1 MKPGTLKR
9 RVSQAL
15 SDDGSSPNA
24 EDSVHKSP
32 SKSADRKDRSL
43 VSAKIKR
50 GATRR
55 KSNPDGTPRRRG
67 RPPKSQDSNVSTK
80 RPTVKRQNSMP
91 VTSVIVKSDD
101 APTRLVNPLI
111 EWPPAVNDPYIDPN
125 KRQRLSVDTPA
136 PAASVL
142 ETTASCSSEAA
153 PKEPSSK
160 ASNSDVDFANVKR
173 TGRVGDMVQMLDLE
187 RPDTFPLA
195 WQAQL
200 LGLSL
205 PEVIRVDDDILK
217 QIRDAN
223 PIDEFVEF
231 EEVCPVQT
239 NFQWSWRKEEE
250 DETKLLSERD
260 PVYVSLLNTSSQ
272 KESFFHP
279 ISTAQ
284 FNKLHQS
291 VVLDTSPI
299 LALAQECG
307 LWTPGSCSFSLMP
320 STSGCFGWDLLSKDG
335 PLGSLKTQ
343 VEWYSVPELER
354 NELVSRWQ
362 SFQIGTHHWIDDS
375 MELDNRKRKK
385 VERSVG
391 LASLEA
397 SVSVSGDEKDELL
410 VREIEVAVKP
420 THSAMNETHIDNTE
434 PQAESL
440 MILLFTMA
448 LEHARACGISYILI
462 ENMSLE
468 WKTLLT
474 TYFRMTVKQE
484 MVESK
489 TASLVCDLMKISHR
503 YTFLLFQQQMKDPTG
518 QPMKESDVPV
528 QDESRC
534 LRCIASIAPAVIIA
548 EDESAEFCGAAEALH
563 SRLAI
568 FRASLNPTIE
578 FVSLRGDEKS
588 GDKID
593 HVVGEPEM
601 SFHLIR
607 SFQRQP
613 ERIIA
618 TSEVCDEINIRGKEL
633 VVLESNLQPKLHD
646 LMASSIKERVD
657 FEQLC
662 EKREKERYT
671 IDESVKLIERRR
683 EQDLAFQRQQE
694 QDMEAVCVICGDGEV
709 TPDNQMVFCESCDV
723 AVHQIC
729 YGIEKVPEGDYYC
742 YACTRLQ
749 RESVI
754 PGSDE
759 GGSPQLH
766 RVCCELCPLRTG
778 AFIETATKADI
789 DTAPFGKWIHVVC
802 AKWQGLRFER
812 SPDVIED
819 VSDLKV
825 RFRQYGIKCS
835 LCNGERGAMIKC
847 RHEECKT
854 WVHVTC
860 ARAVGNCVVVHG
872 ENASGDIETN
882 PWTLLC
888 PKHSQI
894 PTKDIPVGSLSVE
907 KLALLAKEFPP
918 EPQPPPADVVPRPF
932 NTIGGEEREMLLRNE
947 EYERAL
953 LVELTTKRLNGYRC
967 EVCDT
972 LEVDGKNM
980 LRCPSC
986 LTICCVSCRFDSD
999 DSDSSGYKCQSCRF
1013 LEKAKKTDEGSE
1025 VPACLLCCQKGG
1037 VLRPACAKTIGR
1049 KSYWKNNPDEYQKSF
1064 FGKNIWV
1071 HSVCGFWIPKVEVS
1085 CSGVVNCSDVVMAN
1099 GKGLILAQSRCF
1111 LCGQSD
1117 GLKIRCS
1124 DDCCS
1129 RQRNSEQSFYHV
1141 TCARQAGLE
1150 VNVSGDDDLIFYMK
1164 CYKHCGNDFNFRAK
1178 IEDLLEIEKRRSGK
1192 LLSKYHMPMTFSHA
1206 QRLLNSAIQVM
1217 RTLGWAWRWAEWWV
1231 DYDSSWEP
1239 LLEPGQI
1246 ESKMTKEELKIV
1258 ESFMTKETPSTGLH
1272 LIAPCMRYWLLRV
1285 LSDLWKA
1292 SRKTF

>member
-1 MKPGTLKR
+1 MKPDTLKR
-9 RVSQAL
+9 RASQAL
-15 SDDGSSPNA
+15 SDDASSRNA
-24 EDSVHKSP
+24 EDSVRKSP
-32 SKSADRKDRSL
+32 SRSADRKERSL
-43 VSAKIKR
+43 IPAGKKR
-50 GATRR
+50 GAIRR
-55 KSNPDGTPRRRG
+55 KNNPDGTPRRRG
-67 RPPKSQDSNVSTK
+67 RPPKSQESCVSTK

-91 VTSVIVKSDD
+91 VTSLIVQSDD

-111 EWPPAVNDPYIDPN
+111 EWPPAVKDPYIDPN
-125 KRQRLSVDTPA
+125 KRQRLSMDTPA
-136 PAASVL
+136 PTVL
-142 ETTASCSSEAA
+142 ERSASCSSEAA
-153 PKEPSSK
+153 PNEPSSK
-160 ASNSDVDFANVKR
+160 ASISDMDVASVKH

-205 PEVIRVDDDILK
+205 PEVIRVDDDILQ

-223 PIDEFVEF
+223 PIDAFVEF
-231 EEVCPVQT
+231 EEVSPVQT

-260 PVYVSLLNTSSQ
+260 PVYVSLLDTSPQ

-279 ISTAQ
+279 VSTAQ
-284 FNKLHQS
+284 FNKLYQS

-307 LWTPGSCSFSLMP
+307 LCTPGSCSFSLMP
-320 STSGCFGWDLLSKDG
+320 SSSGCFGWDVLSKDG
-335 PLGSLKTQ
+335 PPGFIKTQ
-343 VEWYSVPELER
+343 VEWYSSPDLER

-385 VERSVG
+385 VERSSG
-391 LASLEA
+391 LTSLA
-397 SVSVSGDEKDELL
+397 ATASVSGDEKDELL
-410 VREIEVAVKP
+410 VRKTAVAVKR
-420 THSAMNETHIDNTE
+420 THSAMDETLADTTE
-434 PQAESL
+434 APAEGL

-448 LEHARACGISYILI
+448 LEHARACGISYISI

-468 WKTLLT
+468 WKTLFT
-474 TYFRMTVKQE
+474 TYFRMTVKHE

-489 TASLVCDLMKISHR
+489 TASLVCDLTKISHR
-503 YTFLLFQQQMKDPTG
+503 YTFLLFQQRMKSLTG
-518 QPMKESDVPV
+518 QPMKESDFSV
-528 QDESRC
+528 QDQSSC
-534 LRCIASIAPAVIIA
+534 IRCIASIARAVIYS
-548 EDESAEFCGAAEALH
+548 EDRSGEICGAEEDLH
-563 SRLAI
+563 SRRAV
-568 FRASLNPTIE
+568 FRASLNSSVD
-578 FVSLRGDEKS
+578 FVSLRDDGKN

-593 HVVGEPEM
+593 LVVGEPET

-613 ERIIA
+613 EQIIA
-618 TSEVCDEINIRGKEL
+618 TSEVCDEINSRGKEL

-646 LMASSIKERVD
+646 LMASSIRERIN
-657 FEQLC
+657 FERFR
-662 EKREKERYT
+662 EKREKERDT
-671 IDESVKLIERRR
+671 LEESLRLIERRR

-749 RESVI
+749 RETVDHGADTV
-754 PGSDE
+754 GSTQPR
-759 GGSPQLH
+759 G
-766 RVCCELCPLRTG
+766 VCCELCPLKTG

-819 VSDLKV
+819 VTDLKV

-847 RHEECKT
+847 RHEECKM

-872 ENASGDIETN
+872 ENALGDIETN

-894 PTKDIPVGSLSVE
+894 PTKDIPAGSLTVE
-907 KLALLAKEFPP
+907 KLTLLAKEFPP
-918 EPQPPPADVVPRPF
+918 EPQPPPVDVVPRPF
-932 NTIGGEEREMLLRNE
+932 NTIGGDEREMLLQNE

-972 LEVDGKNM
+972 VEVDGKNM

-986 LTICCVSCRFDSD
+986 LTICCVSCKFDSD
-999 DSDSSGYKCQSCRF
+999 DSDSGYKCQSCRY
-1013 LEKAKKTDEGSE
+1013 LEKNKKSDEESE

-1037 VLRPACAKTIGR
+1037 VLRPATAKTIGR
-1049 KSYWKNNPDEYQKSF
+1049 KSYWKNNPDEYHKSF

-1071 HSVCGFWIPKVEVS
+1071 HSVCG
-1085 CSGVVNCSDVVMAN
+1085 
-1099 GKGLILAQSRCF
+1099 L
-1111 LCGQSD
+1111 
-1117 GLKIRCS
+1117 
-1124 DDCCS
+1124 
-1129 RQRNSEQSFYHV
+1129 
-1141 TCARQAGLE
+1141 
-1150 VNVSGDDDLIFYMK
+1150 
-1164 CYKHCGNDFNFRAK
+1164 
-1178 IEDLLEIEKRRSGK
+1178 
-1192 LLSKYHMPMTFSHA
+1192 
-1206 QRLLNSAIQVM
+1206 
-1217 RTLGWAWRWAEWWV
+1217 
-1231 DYDSSWEP
+1231 
-1239 LLEPGQI
+1239 
-1246 ESKMTKEELKIV
+1246 
-1258 ESFMTKETPSTGLH
+1258 
-1272 LIAPCMRYWLLRV
+1272 
-1285 LSDLWKA
+1285 
-1292 SRKTF
+1292 

>member
-9 RVSQAL
+9 RASQAL
-15 SDDGSSPNA
+15 SDDGSSRNA
-24 EDSVHKSP
+24 EDSVRKSP
-32 SKSADRKDRSL
+32 SKSAERKDRNK
-43 VSAKIKR
+43 VPAGKKR
-50 GATRR
+50 GAIRR

-67 RPPKSQDSNVSTK
+67 RPPKKQESNVTTK

-91 VTSVIVKSDD
+91 VTSLIVKSDD
-101 APTRLVNPLI
+101 VPTRLVNPLI

-125 KRQRLSVDTPA
+125 KRQRLSMNTPA
-136 PAASVL
+136 PTASVID
-142 ETTASCSSEAA
+142 TTASCSSEAA
-153 PKEPSSK
+153 PKEPPSK
-160 ASNSDVDFANVKR
+160 ANNTDMDVASVKR
-173 TGRVGDMVQMLDLE
+173 NGRVGDMVQMLDLE

-223 PIDEFVEF
+223 PIEEFVEF
-231 EEVCPVQT
+231 EEVAPVQS

-260 PVYVSLLNTSSQ
+260 PVYVSLLDTSSQ
-272 KESFFHP
+272 EEKFFHP

-299 LALAQECG
+299 LTLAQECG

-320 STSGCFGWDLLSKDG
+320 SSTGCFGWDILSKDG
-335 PLGSLKTQ
+335 PLGFIRTQ
-343 VEWYSVPELER
+343 VEWYSAPDFER

-375 MELDNRKRKK
+375 MELDNRRRKK
-385 VERSVG
+385 VERSAG
-391 LASLEA
+391 LTTLAASASL
-397 SVSVSGDEKDELL
+397 SGDENDEFLA
-410 VREIEVAVKP
+410 REIPVAVEP
-420 THSAMNETHIDNTE
+420 THSAMDETQGDNTE
-434 PQAESL
+434 APAVGL
-440 MILLFTMA
+440 MILLFTLV
-448 LEHARACGISYILI
+448 LEHARACGISYITI
-462 ENMSLE
+462 ENMSFE

-489 TASLVCDLMKISHR
+489 TACLVCDLMKISHR
-503 YTFLLFQQQMKDPTG
+503 YTFLLFRQRMKGPTC
-518 QPMKESDVPV
+518 QPMKESDVSV
-528 QDESRC
+528 EDESSC
-534 LRCIASIAPAVIIA
+534 IRCIASIAPAVIFS
-548 EDESAEFCGAAEALH
+548 EDGSAEICGAEEDLH
-563 SRLAI
+563 SRLAV
-568 FRASLNPTIE
+568 FRASVKRSID
-578 FVSLRGDEKS
+578 FVGLRGDGKS

-593 HVVGEPEM
+593 RVVCEPES

-613 ERIIA
+613 EHISA
-618 TSEVCDEINIRGKEL
+618 TSEVCDEINSRGKEL
-633 VVLESNLQPKLHD
+633 VVLQSNLQPKLHD
-646 LMASSIKERVD
+646 LMATSIKERID
-657 FEQLC
+657 FERLR
-662 EKREKERYT
+662 EKREKERGT
-671 IDESVKLIERRR
+671 LDESVKLIERRR

-709 TPDNQMVFCESCDV
+709 TPENQMVFCESCDV

-742 YACTRLQ
+742 YACTRIQ
-749 RESVI
+749 RVTVLHTSN
-754 PGSDE
+754 E
-759 GGSPQLH
+759 GGSHQPH

-819 VSDLKV
+819 VTDLKI
-825 RFRQYGIKCS
+825 RFRQHGIKCS

-847 RHEECKT
+847 RHDECKT

-872 ENASGDIETN
+872 ENAFGDIETN

-894 PTKDIPVGSLSVE
+894 PTKDIPAGSLTVE
-907 KLALLAKEFPP
+907 KLALLTNEFPP
-918 EPQPPPADVVPRPF
+918 EPRPPPLDVVPRPF

-986 LTICCVSCRFDSD
+986 LTICCMSCKFDSD
-999 DSDSSGYKCQSCRF
+999 DSDGGYKCQSCRY
-1013 LEKAKKTDEGSE
+1013 LDKNKKSDEEIE

-1037 VLRPACAKTIGR
+1037 VLRPAIATTIGR
-1049 KSYWKNNPDEYQKSF
+1049 KSYWKNNQEEYQKSF

-1071 HSVCGFWIPKVEVS
+1071 HSVCG
-1085 CSGVVNCSDVVMAN
+1085 
-1099 GKGLILAQSRCF
+1099 L
-1111 LCGQSD
+1111 
-1117 GLKIRCS
+1117 
-1124 DDCCS
+1124 
-1129 RQRNSEQSFYHV
+1129 
-1141 TCARQAGLE
+1141 
-1150 VNVSGDDDLIFYMK
+1150 
-1164 CYKHCGNDFNFRAK
+1164 
-1178 IEDLLEIEKRRSGK
+1178 
-1192 LLSKYHMPMTFSHA
+1192 
-1206 QRLLNSAIQVM
+1206 
-1217 RTLGWAWRWAEWWV
+1217 
-1231 DYDSSWEP
+1231 
-1239 LLEPGQI
+1239 
-1246 ESKMTKEELKIV
+1246 
-1258 ESFMTKETPSTGLH
+1258 
-1272 LIAPCMRYWLLRV
+1272 
-1285 LSDLWKA
+1285 
-1292 SRKTF
+1292 